1 MALSHLS
8 SLHEPFAL
16 HMRSMQ
22 ASSQHGIYETIH
34 KLFKA
39 KLFLSLEIIYKCFK
53 FESGT
58 TKCLLSVSW
67 MYTAKWP
74 FSTLVAFWVIC
85 SLENLISLNILG
97 QSTLMNVGTLDRHVP
112 PYLFCQKETCRWIQ
126 HSVYADSSTYHVL
139 WIMIHLNETWDQWR
153 HLLCK
158 ELWGHP
164 LDDWT
169 QILPQPYSAILEMK
183 AHSGMI

>member
-1 MALSHLS
+1 MTLLNKPILWTRHYHIFHHCMSHLPYIWDQCRLLLSMEFMRLSISCSKPNSSWALRLYINAS
-8 SLHEPFAL
+8 SLKVEPRNAFF
-16 HMRSMQ
+16 Q
-22 ASSQHGIYETIH
+22 
-34 KLFKA
+34 
-39 KLFLSLEIIYKCFK
+39 FLECIQQ
-53 FESGT
+53 SG
-58 TKCLLSVSW
+58 LSVHW
-67 MYTAKWP
+67 WP
-74 FSTLVAFWVIC
+74 F
-85 SLENLISLNILG
+85 E
-97 QSTLMNVGTLDRHVP
+97 P
-112 PYLFCQKETCRWIQ
+112 CRWIQ
-126 HSVYADSSTYHVL
+126 HSVYADSSTYYVL